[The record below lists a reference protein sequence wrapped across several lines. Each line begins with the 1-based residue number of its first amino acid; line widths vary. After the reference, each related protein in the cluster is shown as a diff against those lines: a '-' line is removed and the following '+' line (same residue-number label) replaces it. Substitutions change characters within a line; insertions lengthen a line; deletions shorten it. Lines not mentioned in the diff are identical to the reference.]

1 MDFNNIVQAIKAENG
16 NTEVKVYEQSL
27 ENHEETQLFMIK
39 MGDKKYTIAVGK
51 GKLYDELQG
60 EVKKEYKICPLSHEN
75 RLALNKYFEYTN
87 PRAFGKNTA
96 TMGLGDRLGL
106 ASPGHIK
113 TVRNKNIKPVL
124 AQQSIREL
132 NLTNRTYK
140 DVLDAVCFAV
150 FQEGYK
156 GGFGADGDHLKLE
169 QDIKMSLDLGFTMI
183 TLDCSEKIDNTI
195 EGTNQSDIE
204 KKYNLLTE
212 EQRKYFEDKYLNK
225 SFNLK
230 QSVISYDKAQLMKA
244 VLIYGEAMKYMELV
258 YDKYIKAAGRDID
271 FEISIDETATP
282 TSPEAHYFIAQ
293 ELYSKGVDINS
304 MAPRFVG
311 EFQKGIDYIGDIV
324 QFESEFK
331 IHAEIADHFGYK
343 LSIHSGSD
351 KFSVFPI
358 VGKYTDGR
366 FHAKTAG
373 TNWLEAV
380 RVLIETNPS
389 LYRRMHKFA
398 LEHFEEAKAY
408 YHVTTDISA
417 IMDIDQVSD
426 GELVNYMNDNNAR
439 QLIHITYGLLLQAKD
454 SGGKYMFKDELYKT
468 LIDNEEKYEE
478 ALMKHIGKHI
488 ELLGVK

>member
-1 MDFNNIVQAIKAENG
+1 MDINSIIQEIKAEAVS
-16 NTEVKVYEQSL
+16 EFKVYEQSII
-27 ENHEETQLFMIK
+27 EFEETTLEMIRL
-39 MGDKKYTIAVGK
+39 GDKRYIVAVGK
-51 GKLYDELQG
+51 GSVYDELQG
-60 EVKKEYKICPLSHEN
+60 EIIKEYKLCPLTHEN
-75 RLALNKYFEYTN
+75 RLVLNTYFEYTK
-87 PRAFGKNTA
+87 PRAFGKDTA
-96 TMGLGDRLGL
+96 IIGLGDRLGL

-113 TVRNKNIKPVL
+113 TVRNKNIKPIL

-132 NLTNRTYK
+132 NLTNRTYE

-169 QDIKMSLDLGFTMI
+169 KDIKMALDLGFTMI

-195 EGTNQSDIE
+195 EGTDMSGIE
-204 KKYNLLTE
+204 GKYIALPESERTYYEN
-212 EQRKYFEDKYLNK
+212 KYLNK
-225 SFNLK
+225 SFKLK
-230 QSVISYDKAQLMKA
+230 QSSFTFDRETVMKNM
-244 VLIYGEAMKYMELV
+244 LIYGEAIKYMKLV
-258 YDKYIKAAGRDID
+258 YEKYIKPADRAID

-282 TSPEAHYFIAQ
+282 TSLEAHYFIAG
-293 ELYSKGVDINS
+293 ELYSNGVDINS
-304 MAPRFVG
+304 MAPRFIG
-311 EFQKGIDYIGDIV
+311 EFQKGVDYIGDIE
-324 QFESEFK
+324 QFEKEFK

-358 VGKYTDGR
+358 VGKYTKGR

-380 RVLIETNPS
+380 RVLIELNPS
-389 LYRRMHKFA
+389 LYRKIHKFA

-417 IMDIDQVSD
+417 IRDIDKVSD
-426 GELVNYMNDNNAR
+426 GELADYMNENNAR
-439 QLIHITYGLLLQAKD
+439 QLIHITYGLILQARD
-454 SGGKYMFKDELYKT
+454 NSGGFLFKDEMYSELK
-468 LIDNEEKYEE
+468 LNEEKYEQ